1 MKASA
6 AIRRAALCLL
16 AFASGAGAM
25 YFADP
30 EAGRRRRAAILDKLS
45 LWLCYA
51 RFVND
56 PAGDGIQTRSERQDA
71 SADASGIQR
80 PGGAD
85 ATRDKMLLD
94 EVRAQLERHIA
105 HSTLLSV
112 TVQQGRVIVSGPVK
126 SGESDAVERSLR
138 SVAGLS
144 GFQLS
149 ITEYQ
154 QESEMP
160 GLQAQKI
167 WDEQYS

>member
-6 AIRRAALCLL
+6 VIWRAALCLL
-16 AFASGAGAM
+16 AFASGASAM

-30 EAGRRRRAAILDKLS
+30 EAGCRRRAAILDTLL

-51 RFVND
+51 RSIND
-56 PAGDGIQTRSERQDA
+56 PTSARIPTR
-71 SADASGIQR
+71 ADASGVQQKA
-80 PGGAD
+80 GAST
-85 ATRDKMLLD
+85 TRDKILLD
-94 EVRAQLERHIA
+94 EVRAQLECNVA
-105 HSTLLSV
+105 HATLLSV
-112 TVQQGRVIVSGPVK
+112 TVQQGRVIVSGPVR

-149 ITEYQ
+149 IIEYR

-160 GLQAQKI
+160 GLQAQKK
-167 WDEQYS
+167 WEEHYS